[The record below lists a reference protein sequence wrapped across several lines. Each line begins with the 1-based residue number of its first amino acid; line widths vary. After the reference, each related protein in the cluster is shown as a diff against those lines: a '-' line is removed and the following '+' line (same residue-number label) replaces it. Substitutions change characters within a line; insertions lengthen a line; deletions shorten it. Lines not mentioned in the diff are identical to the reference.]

1 MDKLTVTVV
10 GLLPRQAERVAAA
23 YGGELEL
30 RFVGTSETMQKIR
43 ATAESSDHV
52 LVMTKFIPHDVQDG
66 LKKRGTV
73 EYCNGGTS
81 SVGQKLDQILGR

>member
-1 MDKLTVTVV
+1 
-10 GLLPRQAERVAAA
+10 
-23 YGGELEL
+23 
-30 RFVGTSETMQKIR
+30 MQKIR